1 MSGTLY
7 IVATPIGNL
16 EDITLRALRILKEAD
31 GVVAEDTRRT
41 LPLLTH
47 YGIQKKLI
55 SYFEYSKQNKAE
67 HILKLLED
75 GENLAL
81 VSDAG
86 TPTLADPGARLI
98 SQAHQRG
105 IPVVPVPGPSAM
117 LAALS
122 ASGFPTDPFHFWGF
136 LSPSGGKRRKAYA
149 LMASLDGS
157 HCFYESPHKILKRL
171 EEWKIAFKDYFIFVG
186 REITKKFETIHVG
199 SVEDVATT
207 LLQEEPRGEYTVIIS
222 KERL

>member
-1 MSGTLY
+1 MSGVLY

-31 GVVAEDTRRT
+31 AIIAEDTRRT

-67 HILKLLED
+67 YILSLLEE
-75 GENLAL
+75 GQNMAL

-86 TPTLADPGARLI
+86 TPTLADPGARLV
-98 SQAHQRG
+98 SMAHQRG
-105 IPVVPVPGPSAM
+105 ILVVPIPGPAAM

-122 ASGFPTDPFHFWGF
+122 VAGFPTDPFHFWGF
-136 LSPSGGKRRKAYA
+136 LSPSGGKRRKVYA
-149 LMASLDGS
+149 LMASLEGA
-157 HCFYESPHKILKRL
+157 HCFYESPHKILKRI
-171 EEWKIAFKDYFIFVG
+171 EEWRGPFKDYFLFVG
-186 REITKKFETIHVG
+186 REITKKFETILVG
-199 SVEDVATT
+199 TFEEVSDG
-207 LLQEEPRGEYTVIIS
+207 LLKEEPRGEYTILFS
-222 KERL
+222 KEKL